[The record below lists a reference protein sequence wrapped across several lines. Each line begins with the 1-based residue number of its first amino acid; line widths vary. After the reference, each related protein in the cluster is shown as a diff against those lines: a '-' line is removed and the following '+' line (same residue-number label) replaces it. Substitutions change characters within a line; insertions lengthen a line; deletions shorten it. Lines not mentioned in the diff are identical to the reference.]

1 MRSKTLLTTNILA
14 SLYTFVMAWFFIGL
28 QIVDGG
34 GNSIINA
41 VGGAL
46 EGLFGIIHM
55 NLAITNYLYVIGIL
69 MLVHTGVFVVGMIFS
84 WISYANKSNILAT
97 VAAVVFLIGTG
108 CAPVLIVFGLPITAL
123 TFIGAINQGKIN
135 KKENGGNTDGK

>member
-41 VGGAL
+41 VGGGWKACL
-46 EGLFGIIHM
+46 GLSI
-55 NLAITNYLYVIGIL
+55 
-69 MLVHTGVFVVGMIFS
+69 
-84 WISYANKSNILAT
+84 
-97 VAAVVFLIGTG
+97 
-108 CAPVLIVFGLPITAL
+108 
-123 TFIGAINQGKIN
+123 
-135 KKENGGNTDGK
+135 